1 MRYFIVL
8 LLSAVAS
15 LAQAANFVSIHQT
28 PLRIALPPAAG
39 TYDYTFDAK
48 TGFKQQYSPEG
59 ASGCAIGYAT
69 GGCAFPGGG
78 SLALPEFTGYQL
90 QYKEFRIYIPAGARS
105 FLFSGYAPQRT
116 ESAFVLRYG
125 SAPVREAALSAAEY
139 QDVQSSERIDT
150 TFSRLVNEPTTD
162 HFVVHDGG
170 GTVRFVGGQLD
181 ANGGSTSQGNWLYV
195 RQINGSPLYDIQGGI
210 DVDMA
215 RYAAGYA
222 AISWTTSTYPD
233 PVDAPSQGAGITSQ
247 PVESTAAAALAS
259 TATVATTVLS
269 TAGQPLQLNIT
280 LAQPAADVAANP
292 KISAWIAA
300 RVPADGLSFPV
311 DAWFFRKA
319 DGTWTSQVPADAEA
333 VAYASQVANAST
345 LKFTPVLGLTE
356 TDLRSANVEVYFGYK
371 TSTAGFVSK
380 GKIWPQ

>member
-1 MRYFIVL
+1 MRYLIVL

-39 TYDYTFDAK
+39 TYDYTFD
-48 TGFKQQYSPEG
+48 TPIGFKQQYAPEG
-59 ASGCAIGYAT
+59 VTGCAIGYAT

-90 QYKEFRIYIPAGARS
+90 QYKEFKIYIPAGTRS

-116 ESAFVLRYG
+116 ESAFALRYG

-139 QDVQSSERIDT
+139 LGVQSSERIDT
-150 TFSRLVNEPTTD
+150 AFSRLVNERTTD
-162 HFVVHDGG
+162 HIAVHDGG

-181 ANGGSTSQGNWLYV
+181 ANRGSTSEGNWLYV
-195 RQINGSPLYDIQGGI
+195 RQLSGSPLYDIQGAI

-215 RYAAGYA
+215 KYAAGYA
-222 AISWTTSTYPD
+222 TIAWTTSTNPD
-233 PVDAPSQGAGITSQ
+233 PVDTPSQGSGSNSQ
-247 PVESTAAAALAS
+247 LVESATASA
-259 TATVATTVLS
+259 ATVATTVLS
-269 TAGQPLQLNIT
+269 TAGQALQLNIT
-280 LAQPAADVAANP
+280 LAQPAADVAANS
-292 KISAWIAA
+292 KVSAWIAA

-311 DAWFFRKA
+311 DAWFLRRA
-319 DGTWTSQVPADAEA
+319 DGTWTSQVPADMQA

-345 LKFTPVLGLTE
+345 LTFTPALGLTD
-356 TDLRSANVEVYFGYK
+356 TALRAANVEIHFGYQ
-371 TSTAGFVSK
+371 TSTGAFVNK